1 MRRKCSKCLKKLC
14 QEIFKLI
21 TILIDLAYG
30 IYHFF
35 LKEEEAKIRYANMV
49 KFISTAFFKTLDT
62 FKTFCCSSC
71 FSKKK
76 SGRNLDYEDILEE
89 LDYEIDR
96 LTSKKDILKKI
107 SKETNRENE
116 NYLLVC
122 SKLVTINKIKT
133 EIKGIT
139 KTIIS

>member
-76 SGRNLDYEDILEE
+76 SGTNLDYEDILEE

>member
-1 MRRKCSKCLKKLC
+1 M
-14 QEIFKLI
+14 
-21 TILIDLAYG
+21 
-30 IYHFF
+30 
-35 LKEEEAKIRYANMV
+35 KEEEAKIRYANMV

-76 SGRNLDYEDILEE
+76 SGTNLDYEDILEE

>member
-1 MRRKCSKCLKKLC
+1 MREMRRKCSKCLKKLC

-76 SGRNLDYEDILEE
+76 SGTNLDYEDILEE

-96 LTSKKDILKKI
+96 LNSKKDISILFDLI
-107 SKETNRENE
+107 I
-116 NYLLVC
+116 LPVD
-122 SKLVTINKIKT
+122 KT
-133 EIKGIT
+133 LTKPFFSDMLDEKGRYFIFDLFF
-139 KTIIS
+139 K